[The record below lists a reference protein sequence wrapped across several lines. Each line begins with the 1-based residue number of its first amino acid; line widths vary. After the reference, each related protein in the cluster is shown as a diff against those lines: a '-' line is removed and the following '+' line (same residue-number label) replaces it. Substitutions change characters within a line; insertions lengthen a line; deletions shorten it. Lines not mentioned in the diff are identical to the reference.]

1 MKETEVLALLKK
13 YRDKNCS
20 REELAFLDRWYE
32 SREGNGIA
40 ELSETEFKEDL
51 LYIAK
56 GLPLYTPA
64 LQKRR
69 VWPQM
74 ASVAAA
80 AAVLVLG
87 FILYTYTP
95 FFGKP
100 KVPLQLTTLS
110 VPADQQRQLTLADGS
125 TIWVNAGSKVGY
137 PKQFDGKTREVYL
150 SGEAYFDIKQDP
162 DKPFIIHTGK
172 LKTTVLGTAF
182 NIKED
187 PQSHRVTVTVTQGKV
202 SVANGTEVL
211 GIIKPNQQISFNTA
225 ENKFALT
232 NVDAMK
238 AIEWQKTGLRF
249 EDISFADAAIKLEQ
263 RFKLNISFENK
274 KLQNCRFTGTAL
286 NGENLDQILKVIC
299 SFNKASYVKQPDGSI
314 LIKGE
319 GCE

>member
-20 REELAFLDRWYE
+20 PEELAFLDRWYE

-69 VWPQM
+69 LWPQM
-74 ASVAAA
+74 GSVAAA

-95 FFGKP
+95 FFGKL
-100 KVPLQLTTLS
+100 KVQVQLTTLN

-232 NVDAMK
+232 NVDAMT

-263 RFKLNISFENK
+263 RFKLKISFENK

-299 SFNKASYVKQPDGSI
+299 SFNKASYVKQPDGSM